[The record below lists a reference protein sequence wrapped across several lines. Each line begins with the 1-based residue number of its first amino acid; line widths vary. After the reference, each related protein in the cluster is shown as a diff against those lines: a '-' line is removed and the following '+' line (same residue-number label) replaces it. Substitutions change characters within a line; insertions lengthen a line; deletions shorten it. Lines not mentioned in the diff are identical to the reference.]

1 MSTVLLSL
9 CRAHTHSV
17 LAFCKHAERTLSS
30 TSRSEGACASLKTY
44 VCVHVCECVY
54 VPVGAIEVLCF
65 IYFEHMLSKYQASR
79 AKGWLFQQL
88 CDVNSSRHRYSSE
101 KNEVCHRE
109 TLETDW
115 RSMYSYAMHAA
126 YLPAQQTGVLQSTE
140 TQLAQ
145 PLEPRPLVGRAGQHF
160 TNYRT

>member
-30 TSRSEGACASLKTY
+30 TSRSEGACVSLKTC
-44 VCVHVCECVY
+44 VCVHVCECVC

-88 CDVNSSRHRYSSE
+88 CDVNSSRHRYRTKCATVKHSRPIGDRCTATRGTRRTCLRNKQGSSRVRRP
-101 KNEVCHRE
+101 N
-109 TLETDW
+109 L
-115 RSMYSYAMHAA
+115 RSLSNPD
-126 YLPAQQTGVLQSTE
+126 L
-140 TQLAQ
+140 
-145 PLEPRPLVGRAGQHF
+145 
-160 TNYRT
+160 